1 MTTLTQLEEMRDDI
15 SDNETTPRVIIAREG
30 TELAETLRATGWV
43 ARAGWRTTTIEG
55 QSVWHLRFEVVT
67 DSPEC

>member
-1 MTTLTQLEEMRDDI
+1 MTTLTTLDEMRDDI

-43 ARAGWRTTTIEG
+43 ARAGWRTTTETG
-55 QSVWHLRFEVVT
+55 QSVWHLRFEVVN
-67 DSPEC
+67 DE